1 MGQRKIKGVNLFV
14 SSGGLIPFGP
24 LPKWSLRASN
34 STNYGPQP
42 TVCAKAVCE
51 IDPNIERMW
60 ELETIGINKEDMS
73 PTETL
78 TVNQVK
84 ATTRKTNA
92 GYEVRLPFKSD
103 ERPLVNY
110 RIAKGQLNSLQE
122 RMQNNPLLFQ
132 QYDAVIQDYVT
143 KEFVELISDDKI
155 EGHYLPH
162 HPVFKNNLTTPLRIV
177 FNASSKTPGN
187 KSLNDYLFTGPSL
200 TAKLHDALVQF
211 RMGRY
216 AVIADISKAF
226 HRIKID
232 ARDQPYVKF
241 LWTNEECNSQ
251 LTYVFKVVIF
261 GATCSPFFVATG
273 LINPPHQSR

>member
-1 MGQRKIKGVNLFV
+1 MADDSVDCDMIRNVDVLIGVDYLPCFIMGQRRIKGVNLFV
-14 SSGGLIPFGP
+14 SSGDLIPFGP

-103 ERPLVNY
+103 ERPPVNY

-122 RMQNNPLLFQ
+122 RMQKDPLLFQ
-132 QYDAVIQDYVT
+132 QDDAVIQDYVT
-143 KEFVELISDDKI
+143 KEFVKLISNDKI
-155 EGHYLPH
+155 IL
-162 HPVFKNNLTTPLRIV
+162 PLRIV
-177 FNASSKTPGN
+177 
-187 KSLNDYLFTGPSL
+187 
-200 TAKLHDALVQF
+200 
-211 RMGRY
+211 
-216 AVIADISKAF
+216 
-226 HRIKID
+226 
-232 ARDQPYVKF
+232 
-241 LWTNEECNSQ
+241 
-251 LTYVFKVVIF
+251 
-261 GATCSPFFVATG
+261 
-273 LINPPHQSR
+273 